1 MSEATATVP
10 ATAEP
15 FRASAEQA
23 EFRNVLRECPEAK
36 SPEAA
41 VRRAMETTDGY
52 EPDVWKQ
59 MAGQLGLLGLIIPEA
74 YGGVGSGYMNLV
86 VVFEEMGRALLCAP
100 YFSTVAL
107 ATNLLLACGDET
119 AGQNYLPGIARGTT
133 IATVAL
139 VEAGG
144 RWDEAGVALDAA
156 RRDGAWMLSGEKLYV
171 TDGHTADLLLV
182 VARTAAGV
190 SVFAVEKGAP
200 GLSAEAVTTMD
211 LTRKLARVTF
221 ASTPAR
227 LVGEDGRGWQA
238 VEGMLDRA
246 AVALAGEQLG
256 GAARALEMAV
266 DYASHRIAFGRK
278 IGSYQAIKHKC
289 ANMLAEVESAKSAAY
304 YAGWAATEM
313 VDELPIAA
321 RIAKSYCSEAYLHVA
336 AENIQIHGGMGFT
349 WEHPAHL
356 YFKRAKTSHL
366 FLGDPAYH
374 RELLAVRLGI

>member
-1 MSEATATVP
+1 MSEAIATVP
-10 ATAEP
+10 ADADP

-23 EFRNVLRECPEAK
+23 EFRNVLRKFLEVK

-41 VRRAMETTDGY
+41 VRRTMETTDGY

-59 MAGQLGLLGLIIPEA
+59 MADQLGLLGLIIPEA
-74 YGGVGSGYMNLV
+74 YGGVGSSYRDLV

-107 ATNLLLACGDET
+107 ATNLLLARGDET
-119 AGQNYLPGIARGTT
+119 ACKDYLPGIARGTT
-133 IATVAL
+133 VATVAL

-156 RRDGAWMLSGEKLYV
+156 QHNGEWMLTGEKLYV

-182 VARTAAGV
+182 VGRTVAGV
-190 SVFAVEKGAP
+190 SVFAVEKGAQ
-200 GLSAEAVTTMD
+200 GLSTEAVTTMD

-227 LVGEDGRGWQA
+227 LVGGDGGGWPA
-238 VEGMLDRA
+238 VEDMLDRA
-246 AVALAGEQLG
+246 AVALAGEQIG

-289 ANMLAEVESAKSAAY
+289 ANMLLEVESAKSAVY
-304 YAGWAATEM
+304 YAGWAAAEM

-321 RIAKSYCSEAYLHVA
+321 RIAKAYCSEAYLHVA

-356 YFKRAKTSHL
+356 YFKRAKTSQL
-366 FLGDPAYH
+366 FLGDPTYH
-374 RELLAVRLGI
+374 RDLLAMHLGI